1 MIARK
6 GEEGGRRMF
15 DITVTGTGAAS
26 LIRVFWSSGSASSFI
41 EFPFGDR
48 LGVYTHIA
56 VVHRPT
62 SVGGTEMELWLDARV
77 VGTATLPG
85 PVFEG
90 FNNVPFLFCSFD
102 GDLDEIRLWGAALVG
117 PQIASRR
124 FGTVS
129 ASTAGLIAYW
139 PLEGTGQIIF
149 DRTLIGS
156 DGVAGD
162 FSTPDPRDPV
172 AITDGAF

>member
-1 MIARK
+1 MSA
-6 GEEGGRRMF
+6 F
-15 DITVTGTGAAS
+15 
-26 LIRVFWSSGSASSFI
+26 SSM
-41 EFPFGDR
+41 DCTR
-48 LGVYTHIA
+48 
-56 VVHRPT
+56 T
-62 SVGGTEMELWLDARV
+62 SVSMLWVGCSKRMRK
-77 VGTATLPG
+77 GTATLPG